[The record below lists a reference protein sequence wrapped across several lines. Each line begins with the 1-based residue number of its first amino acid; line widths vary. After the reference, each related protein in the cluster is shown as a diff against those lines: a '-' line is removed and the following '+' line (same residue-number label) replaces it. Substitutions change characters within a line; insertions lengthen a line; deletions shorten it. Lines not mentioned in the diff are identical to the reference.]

1 MGRLHRTA
9 DKHLT
14 APLGEVRRRAA
25 RTVSGVTRRGRSR
38 PADLSG
44 WTVAEYLA
52 YRSYLDSDGRLER
65 PVRRAGSSAVRTINQ
80 MSAVLPPEAIVVAR
94 AITDAAPPAQRPVN
108 PTLSAVLER
117 YLPESLAAFG
127 TQGPA
132 NLRRNA
138 EQLLLGQLDL
148 LHEVTVNVQRAQA
161 EHNERDLQIQET
173 FLRDR
178 FAELRPGNLD
188 LHPQGATE
196 SAPEAARARPKP
208 TLRRG
213 LPPQPARR
221 SVHIVADSHPVAL
234 FEPGRSPDRR
244 LSLRLALPRGHR
256 ATLGCVF
263 EGEGGTTG
271 FVHTSSR
278 RLFTG
283 KRDTG
288 FRAAQTDVSLR
299 VDTSGMRRFLI
310 YVRSVAKSAPT
321 NSVLFIRDSDRNHA
335 ELATVLTNRAEAAIT
350 VVCSGLV
357 TDEGVMLRNE
367 SLVYPHLRAVC
378 EGFGFVN
385 VSWLDD
391 HSPIV

>member
-9 DKHLT
+9 EKHLT
-14 APLGEVRRRAA
+14 APLAQARERAA
-25 RTVSGVTRRGRSR
+25 RTVSGVTRRGRLR
-38 PADLSG
+38 PADPAG

-52 YRSYLDSDGRLER
+52 YRTYVDSDGRLER
-65 PVRRAGSSAVRTINQ
+65 PVRRAGSSAVRTINR
-80 MSAVLPPEAIVVAR
+80 MSAALPLEAIVVAR
-94 AITDAAPPAQRPVN
+94 AITDAAPPAGRLVN
-108 PTLSAVLER
+108 PTLTAVLER
-117 YLPESLAAFG
+117 YLPESLAAFD

-148 LHEVTVNVQRAQA
+148 LHEVTINVQRAQA
-161 EHNERDLQIQET
+161 EHNERDLQTQES

-188 LHPQGATE
+188 LHPEGV
-196 SAPEAARARPKP
+196 PEAIRTRPKP

-213 LPPQPARR
+213 LPQQQARR

-256 ATLGCVF
+256 ATIGCVF

-278 RLFTG
+278 RIFAG

-299 VDTSGMRRFLI
+299 IDPSGMRRFLI
-310 YVRSVAKSAPT
+310 YVRSVTKSAPT
-321 NSVLFIRDSDRNHA
+321 NSVLFVRDSDRNHA
-335 ELATVLTNRAEAAIT
+335 ELATVLTNRPEAAIT

-357 TDEGVMLRNE
+357 TEEGVMLRNE

-378 EGFGFVN
+378 DGFGFVN